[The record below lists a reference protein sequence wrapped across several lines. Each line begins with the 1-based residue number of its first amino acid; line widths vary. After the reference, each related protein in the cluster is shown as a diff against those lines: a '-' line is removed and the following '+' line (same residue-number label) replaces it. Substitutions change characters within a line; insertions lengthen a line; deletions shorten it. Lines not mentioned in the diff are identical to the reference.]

1 MTWANESDLLAEMDS
16 WTPLPGEDDPRW
28 DQADPPGPLWQQAQ
42 RLLDAAYA
50 CGERRWQRAAVRV
63 FEFAAD
69 WPLHGMMQSLRHGP
83 ERAFGGP
90 GGSAELARLLEPLTR
105 HPRAG
110 TRLWVA
116 AELGI
121 LRQVDSLP
129 ALVALT
135 EDELG
140 EVADEARLA
149 IAMLAQEH
157 VDAELACLQLGIAP
171 PT

>member
-1 MTWANESDLLAEMDS
+1 MTWANESNLLAEMDAWS
-16 WTPLPGEDDPRW
+16 PLPGEDDPRW

-42 RLLDAAYA
+42 RLIDAAYA
-50 CGERRWQRAAVRV
+50 CGERRWQHAAVRV

-90 GGSAELARLLEPLTR
+90 GGSAELARRLEPLTR

-121 LRQVDSLP
+121 LRQGDSLP

-149 IAMLAQEH
+149 LEMLAQEH
-157 VDAELACLQLGIAP
+157 VDAELVCLQLGIAP

>member
-1 MTWANESDLLAEMDS
+1 MTWATESDLLAEMGA

-50 CGERRWQRAAVRV
+50 CGEHRWQGAAVRV
-63 FEFAAD
+63 FQYAAD
-69 WPLHGMMQSLRHGP
+69 WHLHGMMQALRHGP
-83 ERAFGGP
+83 ERAFGDP
-90 GGSAELARLLEPLTR
+90 DESDEFARRLEPLTR

-116 AELGI
+116 RELGI
-121 LRQVDSLP
+121 LRQVSSLP
-129 ALVALT
+129 YLIPLT
-135 EDELG
+135 EDDHR
-140 EVADEARLA
+140 EVVEEARFS
-149 IAMLAQEH
+149 IAMLAQNH
-157 VDAELACLQLGIAP
+157 VDAELICLQLGIEP